1 MRIGIFG
8 GTFDPIH
15 NGHLRAAEEVR
26 ESFGLEK
33 MLFIPSA
40 RPPHKSNHAVS
51 PPRDRIEMVRQAV
64 DGHPPFE
71 CSDIEC
77 RRSETSYSVETIRML
92 KPERGGQADFFFV
105 VGIDAFLEI
114 ETWKSY
120 ESLFE
125 MCDWVVI
132 TRAGF
137 DSPWGMDALPQ
148 SIREDFRYDP
158 ASDRCIHKSGHTVNF
173 SRFRALDIS
182 SSEIRSLVRE
192 GRSIRF
198 LVPMTVESYILN
210 NHLYEPDKEESKEV

>member
-33 MLFIPSA
+33 ILFIPSA
-40 RPPHKSNHAVS
+40 RPPHKSHQAIS
-51 PPRDRIEMVRQAV
+51 PSRHRIEMVRSAV

-77 RRSETSYSVETIRML
+77 RRSETSYSVETIRIL
-92 KPERGGQADFFFV
+92 KLERGGQAEFFFL

-120 ESLFE
+120 ESLFG

-132 TRAGF
+132 MRAGF
-137 DSPWGMDALPQ
+137 DSGWGMDALPQ
-148 SIREDFRYDP
+148 SIRKDFRHDRS
-158 ASDRCIHKSGHTVNF
+158 SDRCIHRSGRNVSF
-173 SRFRALDIS
+173 RRFRALDIS
-182 SSEIRSLVRE
+182 SSEIRALVRE

-198 LVPMTVESYILN
+198 LVPKTVESYISDN
-210 NHLYEPDKEESKEV
+210 YLYEPDKEESKGA